1 MEQKSFPVFNF
12 SEALMNLKVGHEIER
27 RDIRLILDGST
38 IMMKVGKEL
47 LCPWLP
53 THKDILA
60 TDWSVIKVGK

>member
-1 MEQKSFPVFNF
+1 METNTFPIFNF
-12 SEALMNLKVGHEIER
+12 SEALLNLKVGH
-27 RDIRLILDGST
+27 DIKRGDLILTLKDST